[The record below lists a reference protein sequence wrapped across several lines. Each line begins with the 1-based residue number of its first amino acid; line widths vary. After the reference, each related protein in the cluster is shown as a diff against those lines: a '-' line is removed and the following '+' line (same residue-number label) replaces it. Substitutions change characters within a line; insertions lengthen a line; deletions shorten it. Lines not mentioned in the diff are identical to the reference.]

1 MINNQCC
8 KSTATFCATST
19 FRFLDT
25 GETYV
30 AAVSLKDNG
39 LLEALLHDFRVD
51 FTPYQ
56 AHQVAASLI
65 QAIGHLGVSLTNS
78 YERKTLDLLDSIGQW
93 TQLILPNLPAP
104 EAGTAE
110 LRHQG
115 FGPAFFASGVFQDP
129 APQVAFQDESQ
140 AIYDISI
147 MPHKDAIMLKFG
159 WVAWI
164 FNPVEAEWLADQLWT
179 AAFLAAKL
187 PADSLIA

>member
-1 MINNQCC
+1 MTNSRCC
-8 KSTATFCATST
+8 NSTTSFIST
-19 FRFLDT
+19 SNFKFLDT
-25 GETYV
+25 AETYG
-30 AAVSLKDNG
+30 AAVSLKGNG
-39 LLEALLHDFRVD
+39 LVEALLHDFRVA

-56 AHQVAASLI
+56 AHQVAACLI

-78 YERKTLDLLDSIGQW
+78 YESNTLDLLESIGQW

-104 EAGTAE
+104 GAGTAE

-115 FGPAFFASGVFQDP
+115 FGPAFVATGVFQDP
-129 APQVAFQDESQ
+129 VPQVAFVDESQ

-164 FNPVEAEWLADQLWT
+164 ITPTESEWLADQLWT
-179 AAFLAAKL
+179 AAFLAAKQ
-187 PADSLIA
+187 AKGMN

>member
-8 KSTATFCATST
+8 KSTATFSATSI
-19 FRFLDT
+19 FKFLDT
-25 GETYV
+25 AETYDTS
-30 AAVSLKDNG
+30 VSLKETG
-39 LLEALLHDFRVD
+39 LVEVLLHKFCVA

-56 AHQVAASLI
+56 AHQVAACLI

-115 FGPAFFASGVFQDP
+115 FGPAFVASGVFHDP
-129 APQVAFQDESQ
+129 APQVAFEDKSQ
-140 AIYDISI
+140 AIYES
-147 MPHKDAIMLKFG
+147 PL
-159 WVAWI
+159 V
-164 FNPVEAEWLADQLWT
+164 
-179 AAFLAAKL
+179 
-187 PADSLIA
+187 S

>member
-8 KSTATFCATST
+8 KSTATFSATST

-25 GETYV
+25 GETYG
-30 AAVSLKDNG
+30 AAVSLEDNR
-39 LLEALLHDFRVD
+39 LVEALLHDFRVA
-51 FTPYQ
+51 FTLYQ

-78 YERKTLDLLDSIGQW
+78 YERRTLDLLDSIGQW
-93 TQLILPNLPAP
+93 TRLILPNLTVPK
-104 EAGTAE
+104 AGAAG
-110 LRHQG
+110 LNGQG
-115 FGPAFFASGVFQDP
+115 FGPNFVASGAFKDP
-129 APQVAFQDESQ
+129 APQVAFEDESQ

-164 FNPVEAEWLADQLWT
+164 ITPTEAEWLADQLWT
-179 AAFLAAKL
+179 GAFLAAKL